1 MPTRAETPVLVRRL
15 AAALAAPGGPSAGE
29 HLLVAVSGGPDSTAL
44 LAALAELAPGRGLG
58 LTVVH
63 ADHGLRG
70 AEGAAEAGAVAA
82 LAARLG
88 VAFLRCTVPV
98 SPGPDLEARARR
110 VRYRALARVAA
121 DIGAGR
127 IVTGHT
133 QDDQVET
140 VLLRLLRGT
149 GRRGL
154 GAMRP
159 VRGRLWRPLLAVTRA
174 DVRRFLAERGLGFA
188 VDRTNADLRYAR
200 NRVRRLLV
208 PLLRAEFNPRL
219 GPALAALAERL
230 RDEDDFLAVAAA
242 GRARELIAGEHLCT
256 AVAEEPPALA
266 RRIVQSWLE
275 RGARRG
281 VGAVHVAR
289 VLGLAAGGE
298 RGAVA
303 IPGPARVV
311 REGDVLVR
319 RLGRAAAPSSFAFAL
334 GPGRTVVHPAGGW
347 RVAFSAARAR
357 GAGEARA
364 AGMAH
369 ALFDAD
375 ALPGRRV
382 LRSPAPG
389 DRVRLL
395 AGGTRKLQD
404 VLVDAQVPRE
414 TRALLPVLAA
424 GPEILWVP
432 GLARGACAPVGP
444 ATTRVVEAVFERA
457 PHPPARE

>member
-1 MPTRAETPVLVRRL
+1 MRPRAETPVLVRRL
-15 AAALAAPGGPSAGE
+15 AAALAAPGGPGAGE

-44 LAALAELAPGRGLG
+44 LAALAELASGRGLG
-58 LTVVH
+58 LTAAHV
-63 ADHGLRG
+63 DHGLRG
-70 AEGAAEAGAVAA
+70 AEGAAEADAVAA
-82 LAARLG
+82 LATRLG
-88 VAFLRCTVPV
+88 VPFVRRAVTVPA
-98 SPGPDLEARARR
+98 GPDLEARARR
-110 VRYRALARVAA
+110 ARYQALARVAQEV
-121 DIGAGR
+121 GARR

-140 VLLRLLRGT
+140 VLLRLVRGA

-159 VRGRLWRPLLAVTRA
+159 VRGRLWRPLLAATRA

-188 VDRTNADLRYAR
+188 VDRTNADLRHAR

-230 RDEDDFLAVAAA
+230 RDEDDFLAAAAA
-242 GRARELIAGEHLCT
+242 GRARELVAGEHLRT
-256 AVAEEPPALA
+256 AVAKEPPALA
-266 RRIVQSWLE
+266 RRIVRSWLE

-281 VGAVHVAR
+281 VGAMHVAR
-289 VLGLAAGGE
+289 VLALSAGRA

-311 REGDVLVR
+311 REGEVLVR
-319 RLGRAAAPSSFAFAL
+319 RPGRAATPSSFAFEI

-364 AGMAH
+364 AGVAH

-375 ALPGRRV
+375 ALPGGLV

-404 VLVDAQVPRE
+404 VLVDAKVPRE

-424 GPEILWVP
+424 GAEILWVP
-432 GLARGACAPVGP
+432 GLARGAGAPVGP
-444 ATTRVVEAVFERA
+444 ATTRVVEAVFERD
-457 PHPPARE
+457 P

>member
-1 MPTRAETPVLVRRL
+1 MRTRAETPVLLRRL
-15 AAALAAPGGPSAGE
+15 AAALAAPGGPAAGE

-44 LAALAELAPGRGLG
+44 LAALAELAPRRGLR
-58 LTVVH
+58 LTAAHV
-63 ADHGLRG
+63 DHGLRG
-70 AEGAAEAGAVAA
+70 AEGAAEAERVAA
-82 LAARLG
+82 LATRLG
-88 VAFLRCTVPV
+88 VPFVRRAVPV
-98 SPGPDLEARARR
+98 SAGPDLEARARR
-110 VRYRALARVAA
+110 ARYQALARLAGEV
-121 DIGAGR
+121 GARR

-140 VLLRLLRGT
+140 LLLRLLRGA

-159 VRGRLWRPLLAVTRA
+159 ARGRLLRPLLAATRA
-174 DVRRFLAERGLGFA
+174 DVRRFLAERGHGFA
-188 VDRTNADLRYAR
+188 VDRTNADLRHAR

-230 RDEDDFLAVAAA
+230 RDEDDFLAAAAA
-242 GRARELIAGEHLCT
+242 GRARELVAGEHLRT
-256 AVAEEPPALA
+256 AVAKEPPALA
-266 RRIVQSWLE
+266 RRIVRSWLE

-281 VGAVHVAR
+281 VGAMHVAR
-289 VLGLAAGGE
+289 VLALSAGRA

-311 REGDVLVR
+311 REGEVLVR
-319 RLGRAAAPSSFAFAL
+319 RPGRAATPSSFAFEI

-364 AGMAH
+364 AGVAH

-375 ALPGRRV
+375 ALPGGLV

-404 VLVDAQVPRE
+404 VLVDAKVPRE

-424 GPEILWVP
+424 GAEILWVP
-432 GLARGACAPVGP
+432 GLARGAGAPVGP
-444 ATTRVVEAVFERA
+444 ATTRVVEAVFERDA
-457 PHPPARE
+457 

>member
-1 MPTRAETPVLVRRL
+1 MRPRAETPVLVRRL
-15 AAALAAPGGPSAGE
+15 AAALAAPGGPGAGE

-44 LAALAELAPGRGLG
+44 LAALAQLAPGRGLG
-58 LTVVH
+58 LTAAHV
-63 ADHGLRG
+63 DHGLRG
-70 AEGAAEAGAVAA
+70 AEGAAEADAVAA
-82 LAARLG
+82 LATRLG
-88 VAFLRCTVPV
+88 VPFVRCAVTV
-98 SPGPDLEARARR
+98 SAGPDLEARARR
-110 VRYRALARVAA
+110 ARYQALARVAQEV
-121 DIGAGR
+121 GARR

-140 VLLRLLRGT
+140 VLLRLVRGA

-159 VRGRLWRPLLAVTRA
+159 VRGRLWRPLLAATRA

-188 VDRTNADLRYAR
+188 VDRTNADLRHAR

-230 RDEDDFLAVAAA
+230 RDEDDFLAAAAA
-242 GRARELIAGEHLCT
+242 GRARELVAGEHLRT
-256 AVAEEPPALA
+256 AVAKEPPALA
-266 RRIVQSWLE
+266 RRIVRSWLE

-281 VGAVHVAR
+281 VGAMHVAR
-289 VLGLAAGGE
+289 VLALSAGRA

-311 REGDVLVR
+311 REGEVLVR
-319 RLGRAAAPSSFAFAL
+319 RPGRAATPSSFAFEI

-364 AGMAH
+364 AGVAH

-375 ALPGRRV
+375 ALPGGLV

-404 VLVDAQVPRE
+404 VLVDAKVPRE

-424 GPEILWVP
+424 GAEILWVP
-432 GLARGACAPVGP
+432 GLARGAGAPVGP
-444 ATTRVVEAVFERA
+444 ATTRVVEAVFERD
-457 PHPPARE
+457 P

>member
-1 MPTRAETPVLVRRL
+1 MRPRAETPVLVRRL
-15 AAALAAPGGPSAGE
+15 AAALAAPGGPGAGE

-44 LAALAELAPGRGLG
+44 LAALAELASGRGLG
-58 LTVVH
+58 LTAAHV
-63 ADHGLRG
+63 DHGLRG
-70 AEGAAEAGAVAA
+70 AEGAAEADAVAA
-82 LAARLG
+82 LATRLG
-88 VAFLRCTVPV
+88 VPFVRRAVTVPA
-98 SPGPDLEARARR
+98 GPDLEARARR
-110 VRYRALARVAA
+110 ARYQALARVAQEV
-121 DIGAGR
+121 GARR

-140 VLLRLLRGT
+140 VLLRLVRGA

-159 VRGRLWRPLLAVTRA
+159 VRGRVWRPLLAATRA

-188 VDRTNADLRYAR
+188 VDRTNADLRHAR

-230 RDEDDFLAVAAA
+230 RDEDDFLAAAAA
-242 GRARELIAGEHLCT
+242 GRARELVVGEHLRT
-256 AVAEEPPALA
+256 AVAKEPPALA
-266 RRIVQSWLE
+266 RRIVRSWLE

-281 VGAVHVAR
+281 VGAMHVAR
-289 VLGLAAGGE
+289 VLALSAGRA

-311 REGDVLVR
+311 REGEVLVR
-319 RLGRAAAPSSFAFAL
+319 RPGRAATPSSFAFEI

-364 AGMAH
+364 AGVAH

-375 ALPGRRV
+375 ALPGGLV

-404 VLVDAQVPRE
+404 VLVDAKVPRE
-414 TRALLPVLAA
+414 RRALLPVLAA
-424 GPEILWVP
+424 GAEILWVP
-432 GLARGACAPVGP
+432 GLARGAGAPVGP
-444 ATTRVVEAVFERA
+444 ATTRVVEAVFERD
-457 PHPPARE
+457 P

>member
-1 MPTRAETPVLVRRL
+1 
-15 AAALAAPGGPSAGE
+15 
-29 HLLVAVSGGPDSTAL
+29 VAQEV
-44 LAALAELAPGRGLG
+44 
-58 LTVVH
+58 
-63 ADHGLRG
+63 G
-70 AEGAAEAGAVAA
+70 A
-82 LAARLG
+82 R
-88 VAFLRCTVPV
+88 
-98 SPGPDLEARARR
+98 
-110 VRYRALARVAA
+110 
-121 DIGAGR
+121 R

-140 VLLRLLRGT
+140 VLLRLVRGA

-159 VRGRLWRPLLAVTRA
+159 VRGRLWRPLLAATRA

-188 VDRTNADLRYAR
+188 VDRTNADLRHAR

-230 RDEDDFLAVAAA
+230 RDEDDFLAAAAA
-242 GRARELIAGEHLCT
+242 GRARELVAGEHLRT
-256 AVAEEPPALA
+256 AVAKEPPALA
-266 RRIVQSWLE
+266 RRIVRSWLE

-281 VGAVHVAR
+281 VGAMHVAR
-289 VLGLAAGGE
+289 VLALSAGRA

-311 REGDVLVR
+311 REGEVLVR
-319 RLGRAAAPSSFAFAL
+319 RPGRAATPSSFAFEI

-364 AGMAH
+364 AGVAH

-375 ALPGRRV
+375 ALPGGLV

-404 VLVDAQVPRE
+404 VLVDAKVPRE

-424 GPEILWVP
+424 GAEILWVP
-432 GLARGACAPVGP
+432 GLARGAGAPVGP
-444 ATTRVVEAVFERA
+444 ATTRVVEAVFERD
-457 PHPPARE
+457 P

>member
-1 MPTRAETPVLVRRL
+1 MRPRAETPVLVRRL
-15 AAALAAPGGPSAGE
+15 AAALAAPGGPGAGE

-44 LAALAELAPGRGLG
+44 LAALAELASGRGLG
-58 LTVVH
+58 LTAAHV
-63 ADHGLRG
+63 DHGLRG
-70 AEGAAEAGAVAA
+70 AEGAAEADAVAA
-82 LAARLG
+82 LATRLG
-88 VAFLRCTVPV
+88 VPFVRCAVTV
-98 SPGPDLEARARR
+98 SAGPDLEARARR
-110 VRYRALARVAA
+110 ARYQALARVAQEV
-121 DIGAGR
+121 GARR

-140 VLLRLLRGT
+140 VLLRLVRGA

-159 VRGRLWRPLLAVTRA
+159 VRGRLWRPLLAATRA

-188 VDRTNADLRYAR
+188 VDRTNADLRHAR

-230 RDEDDFLAVAAA
+230 RDEDDFLAAAAA
-242 GRARELIAGEHLCT
+242 GRARELVAGEHLRT
-256 AVAEEPPALA
+256 AVAKEPPALA
-266 RRIVQSWLE
+266 RRIVRSWLE

-281 VGAVHVAR
+281 VGAMHVAR
-289 VLGLAAGGE
+289 VLALSAGRA

-311 REGDVLVR
+311 REGEVLVR
-319 RLGRAAAPSSFAFAL
+319 RPGRAATPSSFAFEI

-364 AGMAH
+364 AGVAH

-375 ALPGRRV
+375 ALPGGLV

-404 VLVDAQVPRE
+404 VLVDAKVPRE

-424 GPEILWVP
+424 GAEILWVP
-432 GLARGACAPVGP
+432 GLARGAGAPVGP
-444 ATTRVVEAVFERA
+444 ATTRVVEAVFERD
-457 PHPPARE
+457 P

>member
-1 MPTRAETPVLVRRL
+1 MRTRAETPVLVRRL
-15 AAALAAPGGPSAGE
+15 AAALAAPGGPAAGE

-44 LAALAELAPGRGLG
+44 LAALAELAPRRGLR
-58 LTVVH
+58 LTAAHV
-63 ADHGLRG
+63 DHGLRG
-70 AEGAAEAGAVAA
+70 AEGAAEAERVAA
-82 LAARLG
+82 LATRLG
-88 VAFLRCTVPV
+88 VPFVRRAVPV
-98 SPGPDLEARARR
+98 SAGSDLEARA
-110 VRYRALARVAA
+110 
-121 DIGAGR
+121 D
-127 IVTGHT
+127 HT

-140 VLLRLLRGT
+140 LLLRLLRGA

-159 VRGRLWRPLLAVTRA
+159 ARGRLLRPLLAATRA
-174 DVRRFLAERGLGFA
+174 DVRRFLAERGHGFA
-188 VDRTNADLRYAR
+188 VDRTNADLRHAR

-230 RDEDDFLAVAAA
+230 RDEDDFLAAAAA
-242 GRARELIAGEHLCT
+242 GRARELVVGDHLRAT
-256 AVAEEPPALA
+256 VAEEPPALA
-266 RRIVQSWLE
+266 RRIVRSWLE

-289 VLGLAAGGE
+289 VLGLAAGHE

-311 REGDVLVR
+311 REGEVLVR
-319 RLGRAAAPSSFAFAL
+319 RPGRAAAPSSFAFEI
-334 GPGRTVVHPAGGW
+334 GPGRTVAHPAGGW
-347 RVAFSAARAR
+347 RVAFSTPRAR
-357 GAGEARA
+357 GAGEARPTGA
-364 AGMAH
+364 AQ

-375 ALPGRRV
+375 ALPGGLV
-382 LRSPAPG
+382 LRSPVRG

-404 VLVDAQVPRE
+404 VLVDAKVPRE
-414 TRALLPVLAA
+414 IRELLPVLAA

>member
-1 MPTRAETPVLVRRL
+1 VRPRAETPVLVRRL
-15 AAALAAPGGPSAGE
+15 AAALAAPGGPGAGE

-44 LAALAELAPGRGLG
+44 LAALAELASGRGLG
-58 LTVVH
+58 LTAAHV
-63 ADHGLRG
+63 DHGLRG
-70 AEGAAEAGAVAA
+70 AEGAAEADAVAA
-82 LAARLG
+82 LATRLG
-88 VAFLRCTVPV
+88 VPFVRCAVTV
-98 SPGPDLEARARR
+98 SAGPDLEARARR
-110 VRYRALARVAA
+110 ARYQALARVAQEV
-121 DIGAGR
+121 GARR

-140 VLLRLLRGT
+140 VLLRLVRGA

-159 VRGRLWRPLLAVTRA
+159 VRGRLWRPLLAATRA

-188 VDRTNADLRYAR
+188 VDRTNADLRHAR

-230 RDEDDFLAVAAA
+230 RDEDDFLAAAAA
-242 GRARELIAGEHLCT
+242 GRACELVAGEHLRT
-256 AVAEEPPALA
+256 AVAKEPPALA
-266 RRIVQSWLE
+266 RRIVRSWLE

-281 VGAVHVAR
+281 VGAMHVAR
-289 VLGLAAGGE
+289 VLALSAGRA

-311 REGDVLVR
+311 REGEVLVR
-319 RLGRAAAPSSFAFAL
+319 RPGRAATPSSFAFEI

-364 AGMAH
+364 AGVAH

-375 ALPGRRV
+375 ALPGGLV

-404 VLVDAQVPRE
+404 VLVDAKVPRE

-424 GPEILWVP
+424 GAEILWVP
-432 GLARGACAPVGP
+432 GLARGAGAPVGP
-444 ATTRVVEAVFERA
+444 ATTRVVEAVFERDA
-457 PHPPARE
+457 

>member
-1 MPTRAETPVLVRRL
+1 VRPRAETPVLVRRL
-15 AAALAAPGGPSAGE
+15 AAALAAPGGPGAGE

-44 LAALAELAPGRGLG
+44 LAALAELASGRGLG
-58 LTVVH
+58 LTAAHV
-63 ADHGLRG
+63 DHGLRG
-70 AEGAAEAGAVAA
+70 AEGAAEADAVAA
-82 LAARLG
+82 LATRLG
-88 VAFLRCTVPV
+88 VPFVRCAVTV
-98 SPGPDLEARARR
+98 SAGPDLEARARR
-110 VRYRALARVAA
+110 ARYQALARVAQEV
-121 DIGAGR
+121 GARR

-140 VLLRLLRGT
+140 VLLRLVRGA

-159 VRGRLWRPLLAVTRA
+159 VRGRLWRPLLAATRA

-188 VDRTNADLRYAR
+188 VDRTNADLRHAR

-230 RDEDDFLAVAAA
+230 RDEDDFLAAAAA
-242 GRARELIAGEHLCT
+242 GRARELVAGEHLRT

-266 RRIVQSWLE
+266 RRIVRSWLE

-289 VLGLAAGGE
+289 VLALAAGGA

-311 REGDVLVR
+311 REGEVLVR
-319 RLGRAAAPSSFAFAL
+319 RPGRAATPSSFAFEI

-364 AGMAH
+364 AGVAH

-375 ALPGRRV
+375 ALPGGLV

-404 VLVDAQVPRE
+404 VLVDAKVPRE

-424 GPEILWVP
+424 GAEILWVP
-432 GLARGACAPVGP
+432 GLARGAGAPVGP
-444 ATTRVVEAVFERA
+444 ATTRVVEAVFERDA
-457 PHPPARE
+457 

>member
-1 MPTRAETPVLVRRL
+1 MRPRAETPVLVRRL
-15 AAALAAPGGPSAGE
+15 AAALAAPGGPGAGE

-44 LAALAELAPGRGLG
+44 LAALAELASGRGLG
-58 LTVVH
+58 LTAAHV
-63 ADHGLRG
+63 DHGLRG
-70 AEGAAEAGAVAA
+70 AEGAAEADAVAA
-82 LAARLG
+82 LATRLG
-88 VAFLRCTVPV
+88 VPFVRCAVTV
-98 SPGPDLEARARR
+98 SAGPDLEARARR
-110 VRYRALARVAA
+110 ARYQALARVAQEV
-121 DIGAGR
+121 GARR

-140 VLLRLLRGT
+140 VLLRLVRGA

-159 VRGRLWRPLLAVTRA
+159 VRGRLWRPLLAATRA

-188 VDRTNADLRYAR
+188 VDRTNADLRHAR

-230 RDEDDFLAVAAA
+230 RDEDDFLAAAAA
-242 GRARELIAGEHLCT
+242 GRACELVAGEHLRT
-256 AVAEEPPALA
+256 AVAKEPPALA
-266 RRIVQSWLE
+266 RRIVRSWLE

-281 VGAVHVAR
+281 VGAMHVAR
-289 VLGLAAGGE
+289 VLALSAGRA

-311 REGDVLVR
+311 REGEVLVR
-319 RLGRAAAPSSFAFAL
+319 RPGRAATPSSFAFEI

-364 AGMAH
+364 AGVAH

-375 ALPGRRV
+375 ALPGGLV

-404 VLVDAQVPRE
+404 VLVDAKVPRE

-424 GPEILWVP
+424 GAEILWVP
-432 GLARGACAPVGP
+432 GLARGAGAPVGP
-444 ATTRVVEAVFERA
+444 ATTRVVEAVFERDA
-457 PHPPARE
+457 